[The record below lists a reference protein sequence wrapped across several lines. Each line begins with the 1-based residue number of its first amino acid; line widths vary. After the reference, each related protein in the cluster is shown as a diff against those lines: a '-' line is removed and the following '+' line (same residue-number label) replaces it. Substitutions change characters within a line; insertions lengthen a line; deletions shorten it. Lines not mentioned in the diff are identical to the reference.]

1 MSLYA
6 VDAIDDAFSATR
18 SFLWPFDRGRWLRL
32 AVVVL
37 FLGGTG
43 GFSPFQFSGGA
54 PTGTGPETSLPSE
67 LPPPETV
74 VPGGVELLLIA
85 GVFALIAAIVLGVL
99 FVGSVMEFVFVE
111 SLRREAVSVRRYWRD
126 NWRVGARLFGFRLL
140 LGVLTLAVVLSVL
153 AVVLSP
159 VLLGNEGLAIG
170 TVLLAIPVF
179 FAVAVVSGL
188 LGAFTTN
195 FVVPVMLVEDRGVVS
210 AWRRFWPTLTGQWK
224 QYAAYVVISFVLQ
237 IAVSILMGIVIVLG
251 VVAAAVPFGVVGLVG
266 VALLSAVELVGG
278 ALIAVAA
285 LLFALT
291 VFALSLLVAVPA
303 QTYLRYY
310 ALFVLGDTA
319 AEFDLIADRR
329 RAVRES

>member
-6 VDAIDDAFSATR
+6 VDAIDDALSATR

-32 AVVVL
+32 ALVVFFV
-37 FLGGTG
+37 GGAG
-43 GFSPFQFSGGA
+43 GFPSFQFSGGA
-54 PTGTGPETSLPSE
+54 PTGTGPGTSLPPG
-67 LPPPETV
+67 LPSPEAV
-74 VPGGVELLLIA
+74 VPGVVELLLIA
-85 GVFALIAAIVLGVL
+85 GVFALIAAIVFGLL

-153 AVVLSP
+153 AVALSP
-159 VLLGNEGLAIG
+159 VFLGNERLVIG
-170 TVLLAIPVF
+170 TMLLAIPVF

-195 FVVPVMLVEDRGVVS
+195 FVVPIMLVEDRGVLA
-210 AWRRFWPTLTGQWK
+210 AWRRFWPTLTAQWK

-237 IAVSILMGIVIVLG
+237 IAVGIVTSIVVVLG
-251 VVAAAVPFGVVGLVG
+251 AIVAAVPFGIVGLAG
-266 VALLSAVELVGG
+266 GALLSVSQIAGG
-278 ALIAVAA
+278 ILIAVAA
-285 LLFALT
+285 VLFVLT
-291 VFALSLLVAVPA
+291 IIVLGLLVAVPVT
-303 QTYLRYY
+303 TYLRYY
-310 ALFVLGDTA
+310 ALLVLGDTN

-329 RAVRES
+329 RAIRES